1 MSKQPKV
8 MAVIPA
14 RGGSKGLPRKN
25 IRMLLG
31 RPLIAHMVDI
41 AHACANLDRVIVS
54 TEDDEIA
61 QVARDCGAEVPFVR
75 PEELSQDDTP
85 WVPVLQHALQA
96 MSELHDYHADAVAT
110 LQTTTPTLAGK
121 WIDLCVEAYREG
133 GWDSVV
139 TVCED
144 TRNYKVWKQDG
155 DGTFIP
161 QFDLARPNRQY
172 VDKGYRENGYVYL
185 SSRDVLLDQDRL
197 TGDRT
202 RVVVMAGDSLD
213 IHDEED
219 LVIAEA
225 LMKWRKE
232 KG

>member
-1 MSKQPKV
+1 

-25 IRMLLG
+25 VRTLLG
-31 RPLIAHMVDI
+31 RPLIAHIIDT
-41 AHACANLDRVIVS
+41 AHACQSLDRVIVS

-61 QVARDCGAEVPFVR
+61 QAARDCGADVPFVR
-75 PEELSQDDTP
+75 PAELSQDDTP
-85 WVPVLQHALQA
+85 WVPVLQHALRA
-96 MSELHDYHADAVAT
+96 MSEIHDYHADAIVT
-110 LQTTTPTLAGK
+110 LQTTTPTLESK
-121 WIDLCVEAYREG
+121 WIDRCVEAYLEG
-133 GWDSVV
+133 EWDSVV

-144 TRNYKVWKQDG
+144 TRNYKVWKGEPDG
-155 DGTFIP
+155 SFTP

-185 SSRDVLLDQDRL
+185 SSREVLLEENRL

-202 RVVVMAGDSLD
+202 RVVVMDNEDSLD
-213 IHDEED
+213 IHDEAD

-225 LMKWRKE
+225 LMKWRE
-232 KG
+232 GIG